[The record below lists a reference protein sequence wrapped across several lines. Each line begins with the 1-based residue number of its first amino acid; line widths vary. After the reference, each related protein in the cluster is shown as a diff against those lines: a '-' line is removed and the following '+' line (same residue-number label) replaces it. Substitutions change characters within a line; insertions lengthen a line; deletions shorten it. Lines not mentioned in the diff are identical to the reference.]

1 MLWNGSRKGVDG
13 VHLILFYWNMCLATT
28 QSVGWPPQSLIQ
40 FQEKRSRQIHFLL
53 CVCRKHTHNIYRCHF
68 VIFKKQADSNVKD
81 LNTNT
86 EQIAGRYMIMINE
99 NKKNDNSTLNNN
111 TGPDRNISVVMFNT
125 NSICE
130 IRHYTSGCIF
140 ASRKLCEQENSHFCW
155 NENIE
160 FTQWGINDFL
170 RHFCYTLTTPLHTG
184 IGTRILA
191 RLH

>member
-1 MLWNGSRKGVDG
+1 M
-13 VHLILFYWNMCLATT
+13 
-28 QSVGWPPQSLIQ
+28 
-40 FQEKRSRQIHFLL
+40 
-53 CVCRKHTHNIYRCHF
+53 
-68 VIFKKQADSNVKD
+68 KD

-155 NENIE
+155 NENIYSLNE
-160 FTQWGINDFL
+160 VWMIFSGISVTHLPHHYTQAL
-170 RHFCYTLTTPLHTG
+170 ELES
-184 IGTRILA
+184 
-191 RLH
+191 